1 MTHKHSLKYTFFIM
15 GFLVLIAFYIQY
27 TINENTKTLQKSEI
41 SKANQYA
48 ARITNYIQNY
58 TCAPLSSCLDNSIAN
73 RSNLNKML
81 HAFQTEHFTN
91 MFVLYKDAQNNF
103 RFLLDGDI
111 NDPTEY
117 KSLFFPETYIFH
129 RIYQSGIPEIIKQ
142 HGDVKQVWASLLY
155 PIRDGNRT
163 SALLVLD
170 LSKIYEKQIKSFN
183 SPIHYIVHLL
193 QLFIFF
199 SMIFLGYIA
208 YSSYKLRKSI
218 LIDPLTTAYTRLYRK
233 EYFEEHQESAYDF
246 ILIDIDKF
254 IQINDKFGRDIAD
267 KVLHLFVKYL
277 KGIAPKNT
285 KIIRNHGAEFLLI
298 LEKSETDLSKFAHIL
313 FDNLSSR
320 KYLIDNHSISFTIT
334 MCAAKTPD
342 EVSSFYDMEHI
353 LDKKLLELKG
363 LGKNRLAILDHISHI
378 DIKYKNIDHVK
389 YAIDNGQLT
398 CLFQPIYH
406 AGTMQIYSYEALVR
420 IMDENNPS
428 KLVTPYY
435 FMDLI
440 RDSIHYIRLSRWM
453 INHAF
458 SRLRENPKETIS
470 INIDL
475 ADLYNEEMMDI
486 IQEELV
492 TNQDLASRLTFEIL
506 EHNEITDFEHIDL
519 TLKKLKQYGSKIA
532 IDDFGSGYSN
542 FAYLAKLDIDII
554 KIDSTLVKELEN
566 NNEKVSAIIKLI
578 NEMGK
583 SQNTKVVAEHVSS
596 KKILDSLLELDVE
609 YLQGFYLGKPKYWEE
624 YHPPK

>member
-1 MTHKHSLKYTFFIM
+1 M
-15 GFLVLIAFYIQY
+15 GFLILIAFYIQY
-27 TINENTKTLQKSEI
+27 IIEENTKTLQKSEI

-58 TCAPLSSCLDNSIAN
+58 TCAPLSTCLDNSISN

-81 HAFQTEHFTN
+81 HAFQTKHFIN
-91 MFVLYKDAQNNF
+91 MFILYKDAQNNF
-103 RFLLDGDI
+103 RFLLDGDT

-117 KSLFFPETYIFH
+117 KSLFFPETHIFH
-129 RIYQSGIPEIIKQ
+129 RIYKSGIPEIIKQ

-170 LSKIYEKQIKSFN
+170 LSKTYEKQIKSFN
-183 SPIHYIVHLL
+183 SPIQHIVHLL

-199 SMIFLGYIA
+199 SIIFLGYVA
-208 YSSYKLRKSI
+208 YSSYRLRKSI
-218 LIDPLTTAYTRLYRK
+218 LIDPLTGAYTRLYRK
-233 EYFEEHQESAYDF
+233 EYFEEHQENTYDF

-267 KVLHLFVKYL
+267 KALYVFVKYL
-277 KGIAPKNT
+277 KGIAPENT

-298 LEKSETDLSKFAHIL
+298 LEKSETDLAKFSHIL
-313 FDNLSSR
+313 FENLSTR

-342 EVSSFYDMEHI
+342 EVDSFYDMEHI

-363 LGKNRLAILDHISHI
+363 LGKNRLAILDQISHI

-389 YAIDNGQLT
+389 HAIDNGQLT

-406 AGTMQIYSYEALVR
+406 AGTMQVYSYEALVR
-420 IMDENNPS
+420 IMDEDDPS

-440 RDSIHYIRLSRWM
+440 RDSIHYIRLSRWV

-458 SRLRENPKETIS
+458 LRLRENPKETIS
-470 INIDL
+470 INMDL

-486 IQEELV
+486 IQEELE

-519 TLKKLKQYGSKIA
+519 TLNKLKQYGSKIA

-542 FAYLAKLDIDII
+542 FVYLAKLDIDII

-566 NNEKVSAIIKLI
+566 DNEKVSAIIKLI

-596 KKILDSLLELDVE
+596 KKILDSLLALDVE
-609 YLQGFYLGKPKYWEE
+609 YLQGFYLGEPKYWEA